1 MKSLQRAIA
10 NLIVVAREFKRRR
23 DGKTRPADLRSKPAD
38 AQGKLRPPT
47 LEEYDQALRI
57 IISTTQR
64 AAFGE
69 LLTNARTE
77 PELPREVGGSAKKA
91 LKGLQ
96 LYRLLPFL
104 DSHGILH
111 VGGRLRRAEME
122 HGEKHP
128 IVLPKNNHV
137 SRLVAKHHHLRVHHQ
152 GRQITGGAIRQAG
165 FWLVGG
171 HDTVTKIIGEC
182 VPCKKLR
189 GPPLDQRMADLPPDR
204 TKVCPPF
211 TNVGFDVF
219 GSWTVQT

>member
-23 DGKTRPADLRSKPAD
+23 DAKTRPADLRSKPAD
-38 AQGKLRPPT
+38 VQKKLRSPT
-47 LEEYDQALRI
+47 LEKYDQALRI

-69 LLTNARTE
+69 LLTTARPE
-77 PELPREVGGSAKKA
+77 PNLPREVGSSAKKA
-91 LKGLQ
+91 LKGSQ
-96 LYRLLPFL
+96 LDRLLPFL
-104 DSHGILH
+104 DSHGILR

-128 IVLPKNNHV
+128 NVLPKNNHV
-137 SRLVAKHHHLRVHHQ
+137 SRLAAKHYHLRVHHQ

-189 GPPLDQRMADLPPDR
+189 GPPLDQRMADLPLDR
-204 TKVCPPF
+204 TEVCPPF
-211 TNVGFDVF
+211 TNVGFDAF
-219 GSWTVQT
+219 GPWTV